1 MNVQDCLRL
10 SELEGHGF
18 MMTFLKWLIGT
29 VVGLIALI
37 YIVLIGFLWWGE
49 RHDKPPEL
57 RADPVYVRSQ
67 QPHRLELINDGLVS
81 LQRRIELIDS
91 AEKTIELEFFIYELD
106 TAARIITTQLIAAA
120 SRGVKIRLLV
130 DFSAPVFKLGPRY
143 AEVLQSKGIEVRY
156 YNTASLFRFVSTQH
170 RSHRKLLIADGQRA
184 ITGGRNIGDDYFN
197 LSSHYNFLDSDVL
210 VEGPVVASMQSS
222 FDHYWNAPLAERAG
236 QVEQNSE
243 ESFNENMFIA
253 DRGLETLVS
262 QVKESTRSYSATTR
276 AHTCSDIAFVTDY
289 SGMSAYNRQV
299 FKRLVEFLTEAESE
313 LVGES
318 PYFVLREDGLDLL
331 KQLSARGVRQT
342 YLTNSLAS
350 TDAWYTSSAMTF
362 SFSGLREAGIDL
374 RLFEGNQP
382 EGVLTLPNGGSQRW
396 GVHAKRAVVDKKH
409 VVIGT
414 YNVDPRSA
422 NFNSELMLICRNNP
436 ELANEVLVDIQSRIS
451 GSRKLFESDTSA
463 WSSLILNAELGQ
475 KIRFA
480 LAMPIV
486 YVFDILL

>member
-1 MNVQDCLRL
+1 MLA
-10 SELEGHGF
+10 SALEGHAF
-18 MMTFLKWLIGT
+18 MVTWLKWFIGT
-29 VVGLIALI
+29 IVGLIALV

-57 RADPVYVRSQ
+57 RADPVYVRSR
-67 QPHRLELINDGLVS
+67 QPHSLELINDGLVS
-81 LQRRIELIDS
+81 LQRRIDLINS

-106 TAARIITTQLIAAA
+106 TAARIITTQLIDAAR
-120 SRGVKIRLLV
+120 RGVKVRLLV

-170 RSHRKLLIADGQRA
+170 RSHRKLLIVDGKRA

-210 VEGPVVASMQSS
+210 VEGPVVASMRSS
-222 FDHYWNAPLAERAG
+222 FDHYWDAPLAEHAG
-236 QVEQNSE
+236 SVEQESQ
-243 ESFNENMFIA
+243 ESFNEKLFIA
-253 DRGLETLVS
+253 DADLEALVS
-262 QVKESTRSYSATTR
+262 QIKESTGAHTSATR
-276 AHTCSDIAFVTDY
+276 AHTCTDIAFVTDY

-299 FKRLVEFLTEAESE
+299 YKRLVEFLVEAESE

-331 KQLSARGVRQT
+331 KQLSGRGVRQT

-362 SFSGLREAGIDL
+362 SFSGLRQAGVDL
-374 RLFEGNQP
+374 RLFEGHSP
-382 EGVLTLPNGGSQRW
+382 DGALTLPAGGSQRW
-396 GVHAKRAVVDKKH
+396 GVHAKRAVVDRKH

-436 ELANEVLVDIQSRIS
+436 ELASEMLSDIQSRIAA
-451 GSRKLFESDTSA
+451 SRKLFEGNSSA
-463 WSSLILNAELGQ
+463 MGALVHNAEFGQ
-475 KIRFA
+475 KLRFA